1 MSGEATPHRLRPRG
15 RRVVYRPRI
24 EPPPPAGVRP
34 PVAPLVQFPCLS
46 GVVQHRQP
54 AAMVHSSDS
63 ATESD
68 PRPMSNAMRSE
79 KTSIEVQA
87 SDHRKTLIDQK
98 NPDRQEGTK
107 KKGRKA
113 RPTPPTLTTQRYP
126 ITPMIPYPKLYWLR
140 LAALFRGG
148 SLLCFQ

>member
-1 MSGEATPHRLRPRG
+1 
-15 RRVVYRPRI
+15 
-24 EPPPPAGVRP
+24 
-34 PVAPLVQFPCLS
+34 
-46 GVVQHRQP
+46 
-54 AAMVHSSDS
+54 MVHSSDS

-98 NPDRQEGTK
+98 NPDTQEGTK

-113 RPTPPTLTTQRYP
+113 LPTLPTLNNETHSRPDKQ
-126 ITPMIPYPKLYWLR
+126 
-140 LAALFRGG
+140 
-148 SLLCFQ
+148 